1 MQLPLKNLSSD
12 FRPINEFGSAS
23 QKESYVR
30 PFVDGKKIGCFC
42 LTEPGN
48 GQFYYSD
55 DTVCLLQAGS
65 VDQIQRTKLIK
76 NLRTKKLTIRLEK
89 QNTLRPKK

>member
-65 VDQIQRTKLIK
+65 VDQIQRTK
-76 NLRTKKLTIRLEK
+76 
-89 QNTLRPKK
+89 